1 MFQIDSS
8 RNERNDLKSN
18 IDRLFAE
25 VQDKN
30 RKLNKIEPTLK
41 DFEEKI
47 SSLNRENTLLNVE
60 KSKIEAEMTKFDT
73 IKNQM
78 DEFESDKITLDQNIE
93 ILTNELKLKNEKI
106 TDGKKTMTKL
116 VIENEEFRSKIG

>member
-1 MFQIDSS
+1 
-8 RNERNDLKSN
+8 
-18 IDRLFAE
+18 
-25 VQDKN
+25 
-30 RKLNKIEPTLK
+30 LK

-60 KSKIEAEMTKFDT
+60 KSKIEAEMTKFDI